1 MQNFQTT
8 KQKHDEEV
16 KALIQFLAV
25 VLGGGVTIKPV
36 RLCSVPTTFYSVPQ
50 CVDPAT
56 TPNYHQNVAELTK
69 YAKRCGLLEES

>member
-8 KQKHDEEV
+8 KQKRNEEV

-25 VLGGGVTIKPV
+25 VLGGGVPIKPV
-36 RLCSVPTTFYSVPQ
+36 RLCSVRTTFNLIPQ
-50 CVDPAT
+50 CVDRAT
-56 TPNYHQNVAELTK
+56 EANYRQNVAALTE